1 VATPPVERVT
11 AARPPAP
18 SNRPTA
24 LPIKRRLSL
33 YISLGL
39 FLDFL
44 MRDAVM
50 IVSNRAAEGLS
61 P

>member
-1 VATPPVERVT
+1 MTREDVLTPPVERVT

-24 LPIKRRLSL
+24 LPIKRLLSL
-33 YISLGL
+33 
-39 FLDFL
+39 F
-44 MRDAVM
+44 
-50 IVSNRAAEGLS
+50 IVVGIL